1 MATVKE
7 RYQNPTVSDT
17 IRLRLFTYNSN
28 EFASV
33 ESIDKVE
40 IYFLD
45 PTNRSEENPDG
56 RRLVEEFNVDDVTE
70 EAEGKYL
77 LEVPA
82 ESPSYSIGRY
92 LDVWHLT
99 VAEGENTVE
108 SVQCFDIYPN
118 LWYATPIPVV
128 YDFDFYFQPNKI
140 RKGSKQYLKIE
151 IKPNVPR
158 ASDLQ
163 KYYENLAIVSN
174 LKISLEQVCGPCTP
188 AEEDLRLILDEED
201 VEFREKRWGYYLLDT
216 EDLDPAVYHIWFKL
230 EMGETVHIS
239 PKLQL
244 QIFN

>member
-1 MATVKE
+1 MSLPAWRASIRFRSTFSIRRIGARKIRTAV
-7 RYQNPTVSDT
+7 VSLKSLT
-17 IRLRLFTYNSN
+17 F
-28 EFASV
+28 
-33 ESIDKVE
+33 
-40 IYFLD
+40 
-45 PTNRSEENPDG
+45 
-56 RRLVEEFNVDDVTE
+56 DDVTE

-92 LDVWHLT
+92 LDVW
-99 VAEGENTVE
+99 
-108 SVQCFDIYPN
+108 SFDRSPR
-118 LWYATPIPVV
+118 AKTPSNPSNASIS
-128 YDFDFYFQPNKI
+128 I
-140 RKGSKQYLKIE
+140 RISGTLRRSRWCTTSISIFSPIRSARGSKQYLKIE